1 MQSRMYIPSYK
12 TNMAPAL
19 RDFHFEEVYQK
30 KLTESDMKES
40 SRICLQAFGRP
51 SNEGEQT
58 YYKKD
63 DLPFCDAGLKLWPM
77 VFQRRG
83 NKLKSHIEKYRLSQ

>member
-1 MQSRMYIPSYK
+1 M
-12 TNMAPAL
+12 

-51 SNEGEQT
+51 SNESEQT

-63 DLPFCDAGLKLWPM
+63 DLPFCDAGWKL
-77 VFQRRG
+77 
-83 NKLKSHIEKYRLSQ
+83 